1 MGIILSGAGICGSNQ
16 CSWLLSIT
24 NVLFVYF
31 SHLNWQEKSFYL
43 CLVLTQCRVAL
54 RLPGECRARSPLA
67 LDNLPLHQLGTGS
80 LFWCVCAAP
89 WARWGH
95 STPWSKLT
103 IQTTQ
108 SHRSLWS

>member
-1 MGIILSGAGICGSNQ
+1 MGQEYVDQISVVLLGFEHHKCFICVFFPFE
-16 CSWLLSIT
+16 LADKL
-24 NVLFVYF
+24 
-31 SHLNWQEKSFYL
+31 FYL
-43 CLVLTQCRVAL
+43 CPVLTQCRVAL
-54 RLPGECRARSPLA
+54 RLPGECRALSPLA

-89 WARWGH
+89 WARWDH